1 MTTEVTEGIHITV
14 KSFYRPEFSN
24 PLKNHFMYTY
34 RITIE
39 NNSNSTVQ
47 LISRH
52 WYIFDSTAD
61 DYEVE
66 GQGVVG
72 IQPVLSP
79 GDVHEYESACELTS
93 EIGNMYGSY
102 TMQRQID
109 GSLFEVKVPKF
120 QLIAPMKLN

>member
-1 MTTEVTEGIHITV
+1 
-14 KSFYRPEFSN
+14 
-24 PLKNHFMYTY
+24 MYTY